1 MMSKEATIATVEHFI
16 NVFYEVSAAHEKN
29 PDRAVGEKIDDNFI
43 LSRTK
48 YGWVITVI
56 GNNEIIK
63 RYNFGPFELSI
74 MLQKYL
80 SLYGV

>member
-1 MMSKEATIATVEHFI
+1 MLSKEATISTTENFI
-16 NVFYEVSAAHEKN
+16 NVFYDVLADHEKC
-29 PDRAVGEKIDDNFI
+29 PGVAVGKKIDENFI
-43 LSRTK
+43 LSRLNR
-48 YGWVITVI
+48 GWVITVV

-63 RYNFGPFELSI
+63 KGNFGLFELSI